1 MLTGGHINDFHFTC
15 GDKIGL
21 NVRKRV
27 RFKYLDCTDS
37 FVEASNDVWKTK
49 ACVVLLQKSYKNTN
63 FRLRKNVSDLINKCK
78 HSCPCLKARISSIEI
93 YLQSQHLNLQSEPT
107 EVHLQRNCYYNMPD
121 QQVET

>member
-1 MLTGGHINDFHFTC
+1 MTSTLLVAI
-15 GDKIGL
+15 KIGL

-63 FRLRKNVSDLINKCK
+63 FRLRKNVSI
-78 HSCPCLKARISSIEI
+78 
-93 YLQSQHLNLQSEPT
+93 
-107 EVHLQRNCYYNMPD
+107 
-121 QQVET
+121 